1 MWCSMRHPC
10 DFLPVLSEHNVP
22 SKRTPENRLLPHHR
36 IANHRHETPGD
47 VSKQDGL
54 GKWTMRWKQKPRT
67 SSHSGNL
74 LFSVKTEIIKQA
86 LVTEPTSG
94 FGKAVPGRWFNVPDR
109 VSSLH
114 GEPRALPAPN
124 PAALPERLPF
134 SLTQH
139 VGGSDL
145 LPFSSGA
152 PLLIVHRPNYIFQN
166 INGFPFI
173 SLNTQLFI
181 SGGRS
186 SKGHDLLSRPHDLW
200 RSAVIPML
208 RPLGAQCP
216 LKHGDFLI
224 PRESLAPF
232 FFLFFPPFLSGRI
245 TALEGILC
253 FLSIILFFSTW
264 ADFFFFFSSP

>member
-1 MWCSMRHPC
+1 M
-10 DFLPVLSEHNVP
+10 
-22 SKRTPENRLLPHHR
+22 
-36 IANHRHETPGD
+36 
-47 VSKQDGL
+47 
-54 GKWTMRWKQKPRT
+54 
-67 SSHSGNL
+67 
-74 LFSVKTEIIKQA
+74 
-86 LVTEPTSG
+86 
-94 FGKAVPGRWFNVPDR
+94 PDR

-114 GEPRALPAPN
+114 RVPRALPTPN
-124 PAALPERLPF
+124 PEALPERLPC

-186 SKGHDLLSRPHDLW
+186 SKGHDLLGRLHDLW
-200 RSAVIPML
+200 RSPVIPML

-224 PRESLAPF
+224 PGD
-232 FFLFFPPFLSGRI
+232 FPRGS
-245 TALEGILC
+245 EGKSSACNAGDLG
-253 FLSIILFFSTW
+253 SIPGLGI
-264 ADFFFFFSSP
+264 SPGE

>member
-1 MWCSMRHPC
+1 M
-10 DFLPVLSEHNVP
+10 
-22 SKRTPENRLLPHHR
+22 
-36 IANHRHETPGD
+36 
-47 VSKQDGL
+47 
-54 GKWTMRWKQKPRT
+54 
-67 SSHSGNL
+67 
-74 LFSVKTEIIKQA
+74 
-86 LVTEPTSG
+86 
-94 FGKAVPGRWFNVPDR
+94 PDR

-114 GEPRALPAPN
+114 RVPRALPAPN
-124 PAALPERLPF
+124 PGALPERLPY

-152 PLLIVHRPNYIFQN
+152 PLLIVHWPNYIFQN

-173 SLNTQLFI
+173 SLNRQLFI

-186 SKGHDLLSRPHDLW
+186 SEGHDLLGRPHDLW
-200 RSAVIPML
+200 RSPVIPML

-224 PRESLAPF
+224 PRESLAPS

-253 FLSIILFFSTW
+253 FLSIILFFST
-264 ADFFFFFSSP
+264 